1 MALKKNAFS
10 HLNTITLTMIRA
22 LLMMTQSIGVQ
33 QIQYFKTAMKKAIA
47 KMVHKKTEKIIIL
60 F

>member
-1 MALKKNAFS
+1 
-10 HLNTITLTMIRA
+10 MIRA